1 MRLPRSG
8 QRGFTLLEV
17 VVSLGL
23 TGLVLSMVTGA
34 MFQAWGVER
43 NQRHEVVATAQL
55 RNAADWF
62 FKDATNANST
72 DLVDGVA
79 PVSTVLLNST
89 DANGIPHITTYS
101 LNGTRLVRTY
111 DGSSIT
117 VAQNV
122 ASAAFSL
129 SGGSVFATLQVPGAR
144 GAVKSLSMESYMRM
158 AGP

>member
-1 MRLPRSG
+1 MRLPKSG
-8 QRGFTLLEV
+8 QRGFTLLET

-43 NQRHEVVATAQL
+43 TQRHEVVATEQL

-72 DLVDGVA
+72 DLVDGAA
-79 PVSTVLLNST
+79 PVSTVLLHST
-89 DANGIPHITTYS
+89 DANGIPHTTTYS
-101 LNGTRLVRTY
+101 LNVTRLVRTY
-111 DGSSIT
+111 DGSSLT

-122 ASAAFSL
+122 VSAAFSL
-129 SGGSVFATLQVPGAR
+129 SGRSVFATLQIPGAH
-144 GAVKSLSMESYMRM
+144 GAVRSLSMESYMRM